1 MRTEREESQS
11 QEIAALFREL
21 RLDDYDTREGF
32 QQLAK
37 LGGWPLAM
45 QIKKA
50 ILDTR
55 GNTAEEEENSYA

>member
-1 MRTEREESQS
+1 MRAEREEAQS

-21 RLDDYDTREGF
+21 RLDDYGARESF

-37 LGGWPLAM
+37 LGGWHPTM
-45 QIKKA
+45 QTQKA
-50 ILDTR
+50 ILGTR